1 MKIIRLQSENV
12 KRLRAVDITPTSPVV
27 VIGGQ
32 NGQGKSS
39 VLDSIAMALGGS
51 GEVPDMPV
59 RQGEKGAK
67 IILELDGLV
76 IKRTFTAA
84 GGTALVVENKEG
96 ARYPKPQDMLDR
108 LTGKLTF
115 DPLEFIRLKPAWQAE
130 ALKKLVGLD
139 LTHLEAERKRL
150 YDERTYVNREAASA
164 RARADFMPQHAEA
177 PAELVSVTDI
187 VAERDAAK
195 EHNARKFT
203 LEKAVREADD
213 VMDDA
218 LKGRQSL
225 ADEILTLEGRLVSLR
240 EQVKEYDAAVSSIKT
255 RLSAAQE
262 ALSAFSLIDLS
273 PINLKLANAETVNQ
287 QVRQNQARAAA
298 MAEAQKVDDEADAIT
313 AQIAKID
320 AEKSLKLSAT
330 TFPVEGLSFGETGV
344 TFNSVPFS
352 QASGAEKLRVSLAM
366 AAATNPKLP
375 VMLVRDGSLLDDD
388 GMAIIAAFAEERGLQ
403 VWIERVSDKDPG
415 AIIIEDGEIK
425 ATADEPESVSG
436 PSAAQADE
444 ILGRAHYSS

>member
-12 KRLRAVDITPTSPVV
+12 KRLKAVDITPTSPVV

-51 GEVPDMPV
+51 GEAPDMPV

-67 IILELDGLV
+67 IVLELDGLV

-96 ARYPKPQDMLDR
+96 ARYPKPQDMLDK

-115 DPLEFIRLKPAWQAE
+115 DPLEFIRLKPAAQAE

-139 LTHLEAERKRL
+139 LTHLETERKRL

-164 RARADFMPQHAEA
+164 RARADFMPHHELA
-177 PAELVSVTDI
+177 PTELVVVTDI

-195 EHNARKFT
+195 EHNAKAKGLLQAKDEAEGMLRNASAGAESVMAEIVE
-203 LEKAVREADD
+203 LEAKLSKLRAKA
-213 VMDDA
+213 
-218 LKGRQSL
+218 
-225 ADEILTLEGRLVSLR
+225 
-240 EQVKEYDAAVSSIKT
+240 KEYVDSVPAIQTRMEAAT
-255 RLSAAQE
+255 RAVAM
-262 ALSAFSLIDLS
+262 FVPVDLS
-273 PINLKLANAETVNQ
+273 PINLKMANAETVNQ
-287 QVRQNQARAAA
+287 QVRQNQARATAI
-298 MAEAQKVDDEADAIT
+298 AEAKKVEDKADTIT
-313 AQIAKID
+313 EQIAKID
-320 AEKSLKLSAT
+320 AQKSERLSAT

-344 TFNSVPFS
+344 TFKSVPFS

-375 VMLVRDGSLLDDD
+375 VMLIRDGSLLDDESMKLIS
-388 GMAIIAAFAEERGLQ
+388 GFAAERGLQ
-403 VWIERVSDKDPG
+403 VWIERVGDGDAS
-415 AIIIEDGEIK
+415 AVIIEDGEV
-425 ATADEPESVSG
+425 AAPSVPETA
-436 PSAAQADE
+436 SAPIQ
-444 ILGRAHYSS
+444 S